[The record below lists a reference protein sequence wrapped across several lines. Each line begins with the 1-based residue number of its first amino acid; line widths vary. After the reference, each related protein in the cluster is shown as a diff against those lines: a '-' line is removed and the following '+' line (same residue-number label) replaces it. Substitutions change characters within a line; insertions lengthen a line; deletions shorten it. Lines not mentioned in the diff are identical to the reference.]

1 MNKMKK
7 GFTVVEL
14 VVVIAVLAILVAV
27 LIPTF
32 STLINKANL
41 SKDTQLCRILN
52 EDIAMGVDN
61 QQLQEH
67 ATYYDVVEYLSPRYG
82 IQNLTPTSTGDIV
95 WDMNT
100 NTFSLID
107 GGKFIY
113 AGSTK
118 TEANFKKNGV
128 NLNLWKVVNSIPSVN
143 DQKFSLYLN
152 DSANVQTAN
161 IVVGFD
167 AGNNT
172 GVQNVNYDRSS
183 VQNATAQTVV
193 IRTNGGNLTINA
205 ELDTV
210 KHYGTA
216 NIVNVQSVASNSY
229 HENATSTFVKIAK
242 GRIVVE
248 EKAQVGN
255 IYIPETTNTVIV
267 ATRNNVELPAIATAE
282 ANKTVTIQN
291 LSGTSN
297 TPVTTTTSE
306 VLEQKTETA
315 AQNDAASIIPPTFE
329 DKYVACIGW
338 NAYETLQAAFN
349 AAKETRD
356 GSLVSIRVLKDSSG
370 NALEIKTI
378 ENCNILIDFN
388 NHSYNVD
395 ANAAGSTG
403 TVSQAFHFEKNN
415 AVTMKNGTLTATSRN
430 VKMLLQNYCNLTLD
444 NMVLDGRDVFGT
456 YVSSNNFG
464 NVVIKDTTI
473 LTKTNQV
480 AFDVWYGMS
489 SVYDNGVTVTVTGNS
504 VINGKVEYGAAD
516 RITGNAWVNTKA
528 VLTIE
533 NTVDI
538 SNATFVNSSNH
549 AFSIDAS
556 TGIVTVNE

>member
-210 KHYGTA
+210 KHYGDLDKATIVAVA
-216 NIVNVQSVASNSY
+216 NASY
-229 HENATSTFVKIAK
+229 HENGFVPNIEVQK
-242 GRIVVE
+242 GRLVVE
-248 EKAQVGN
+248 E
-255 IYIPETTNTVIV
+255 
-267 ATRNNVELPAIATAE
+267 E
-282 ANKTVTIQN
+282 A
-291 LSGTSN
+291 
-297 TPVTTTTSE
+297 
-306 VLEQKTETA
+306 
-315 AQNDAASIIPPTFE
+315 
-329 DKYVACIGW
+329 
-338 NAYETLQAAFN
+338 
-349 AAKETRD
+349 
-356 GSLVSIRVLKDSSG
+356 LVS
-370 NALEIKTI
+370 
-378 ENCNILIDFN
+378 
-388 NHSYNVD
+388 
-395 ANAAGSTG
+395 
-403 TVSQAFHFEKNN
+403 TV
-415 AVTMKNGTLTATSRN
+415 V
-430 VKMLLQNYCNLTLD
+430 
-444 NMVLDGRDVFGT
+444 
-456 YVSSNNFG
+456 
-464 NVVIKDTTI
+464 
-473 LTKTNQV
+473 
-480 AFDVWYGMS
+480 
-489 SVYDNGVTVTVTGNS
+489 VTGNNVKVNVPTTNNDVVVKVAETATGVDVQGTENTSS
-504 VINGKVEYGAAD
+504 VKVVNSLSSLTDGDSVVLGQDLTSQQVISANNVTIDLNGHSIITNGRPIVVTGTNAKLIGSGLVKSNRDGAINVSTNGS
-516 RITGNAWVNTKA
+516 
-528 VLTIE
+528 LTIE
-533 NTVDI
+533 GITVEAQEFAVIGFGNTNITINSGVFTAFDNFVIGTNGRKDAQVDYGHNTI
-538 SNATFVNSSNH
+538 TINGGVFNGNIQSAGYIACGVYVANSDTVTLNGGVFNITNGCGILCRSGNTTINNGVIFELNNDVNNPVRGKVGDSKVMVLTGATIVKDNAAHYPGGEPVVTNNS
-549 AFSIDAS
+549 DYV
-556 TGIVTVNE
+556 VTELNSYN

>member
-229 HENATSTFVKIAK
+229 HENAISTFVKIAK

-282 ANKTVTIQN
+282 ANKTVTIQT

-315 AQNDAASIIPPTFE
+315 AQNDAAMVVTPTF
-329 DKYVACIGW
+329 DSKYAACIG
-338 NAYETLQAAFN
+338 YTPFITLAEAFN
-349 AAKETRD
+349 SITNKNETTTITLLRNA
-356 GSLVSIRVLKDSSG
+356 SG
-370 NALEIKTI
+370 NGIIVASG
-378 ENCNILIDFN
+378 NNIVFN
-388 NHSYNVD
+388 LNGFSYEVD
-395 ANAAGSTG
+395 ATTVGSTG
-403 TVSQAFHFEKNN
+403 TETNGFQLLKDSNITF
-415 AVTMKNGTLTATSRN
+415 KNGTIKGTSSSAQI
-430 VKMLLQNYCNLTLD
+430 LLQNYSNLTLD
-444 NMVLDGRDVFGT
+444 NVTVDGTNLSGAA
-456 YVSSNNFG
+456 YALSNNFG
-464 NVVIKDTTI
+464 NITIKDSKIIAKSTGR
-473 LTKTNQV
+473 
-480 AFDVWYGMS
+480 AFDLWYGLNKQGL
-489 SVYDNGVTVTVTGNS
+489 YDDGVTVTVTGKS
-504 VINGKVEYGAAD
+504 VIIGKVEYGAEK
-516 RITGNAWVNTKA
+516 RITGTEWVNTKV

-538 SNATFVNSSNH
+538 SNATFVKSSNH